1 MTRICHFTSVHK
13 AYDTR
18 IFLKECRSLARAGYD
33 VKLVAQHHTAETV
46 DGVEII
52 PVNRKGKGRLSR
64 VLFFGWKVFFVALKT
79 KSQVYHFHDPELVP
93 AGILMRLLGK
103 KVIFDIHE
111 NIARQI
117 KAKDYLPFNKLI
129 SKLYGVVDWISA
141 KLFFIILAE
150 NSYEKIYSK
159 WTKEYEI
166 VLNMPD
172 FDFLLPFQN
181 VDRKY
186 SHTIELYYVGG
197 ITFVRGIGTIVK
209 ALSELKSRG
218 LNVMFHCVGPYDDS
232 VMKEIEALPEFRN
245 VENSIF
251 FYGPKRL
258 DLALEMS
265 KKCHIGLS
273 ILLPIENYLESYSTK
288 IFEYMAIGLPVITSN
303 FELYRNVIEKHE
315 CGFCVD
321 PKNPVELANKI
332 IYLAK
337 HPEVMTA
344 MGRNGVKA
352 AKSYYNWQHEEEKLL
367 NVYRSKLKLQP
378 GLEKERI
385 AFRK

>member
-1 MTRICHFTSVHK
+1 MTRICHITSVHK

-18 IFLKECRSLARAGYD
+18 IFLKECRSLAQAGYE
-33 VKLVAQHHTAETV
+33 VKLVAQHPQAETV

-64 VLFFGWKVFFVALKT
+64 ILFFTWRMFYVAIKT
-79 KSQVYHFHDPELVP
+79 KSKVYHFHDPELVP
-93 AGILMRLLGK
+93 AGILMRLMGK

-117 KAKDYLPFNKLI
+117 KAKHYLPFKFVI
-129 SKLYGVVDWISA
+129 SKLYGIVDWISA
-141 KLFFIILAE
+141 KCFYIILAE
-150 NSYEKIYSK
+150 YSYEKIYSN
-159 WTKEYEI
+159 WTKNYEI

-181 VDRKY
+181 TQRVY
-186 SHTIELYYVGG
+186 NQTLELYYVGG
-197 ITFVRGIGTIVK
+197 ITFVRGIETVVK
-209 ALSELKSRG
+209 AIYELKSRG
-218 LNVMFHCVGPYDDS
+218 HEVVFHCVGPYEDS
-232 VMKEIEALPEFRN
+232 EMEKIKAIPEFEKVKN
-245 VENSIF
+245 EIH
-251 FYGPKRL
+251 FYGPMRL

-303 FELYRNVIEKHE
+303 FELYRKVIEKHN

-321 PKNPVELANKI
+321 PSDPVELADKI
-332 IYLAK
+332 EYFTMRNDAIS
-337 HPEVMTA
+337 E
-344 MGRNGVKA
+344 MGKNGIAA
-352 AKSYYNWQHEEEKLL
+352 AKTYYNWKREEEKLL
-367 NVYRSKLKLQP
+367 NVYAKLLMQ
-378 GLEKERI
+378 
-385 AFRK
+385 